1 MRVLCIGSGL
11 VASRFAAIARSQ
23 GHHVL
28 GTTTTES
35 KMASLAEVFDGARLL
50 VGSDGPAVAA
60 AAEDCDAV
68 VVTAGP
74 SAQQA
79 MSVEDRAAT
88 YEEILV
94 GTARSVVSVPGEPQL
109 VMLSALSVY
118 GHAADHLEVID
129 EDAPTTDSD
138 DPSPAMFLAA
148 ERTYRDAAA
157 ARTTILRCADIYGDS
172 DPPIEAKVKMAHEH
186 LGGSVPF
193 GAEALFYRVH
203 VADVAAAVLFALERR
218 LVGTFNLTHS
228 AVPASNRELFDAVGA
243 AQALPGLEFRDEI
256 AAPTRPISVQR
267 LAEAGFTA
275 EVTQPFAAG

>member
-1 MRVLCIGSGL
+1 MRILCIGSGL
-11 VASRFAAIARSQ
+11 VASRFATIARSE
-23 GHHVL
+23 GHQVV

-35 KMASLAEVFDGARLL
+35 KLESLADVFDEAKVL
-50 VGSDGPAVAA
+50 VGSDATAVRAA
-60 AAEDCDAV
+60 AVGCEAV

-74 SAQQA
+74 SAKQA

-94 GTARSVVSVPGEPQL
+94 GTARGVVTVPDEPHL

-118 GHAADHLEVID
+118 GHAADHLELID
-129 EDAPTTDSD
+129 EDAPTTESA

-148 ERTYRDAAA
+148 ERTYRDAAG
-157 ARTTILRCADIYGDS
+157 ARTTILRCADIYGDA

-203 VADVAAAVLFALERR
+203 VADVAAAILFALGSG
-218 LVGTFNLTHS
+218 LFGTFNLTHPGT
-228 AVPASNRELFDAVGA
+228 PATNQELFDAVGA
-243 AQALPGLEFRDEI
+243 AQGLPGLEFRNEI
-256 AAPTRPISVQR
+256 AAPTKPVSVGR
-267 LAEAGFTA
+267 LADAGFVA
-275 EVTQPFAAG
+275 EMTEPFTVG

>member
-1 MRVLCIGSGL
+1 MRILCIGSGL
-11 VASRFAAIARSQ
+11 VASRFATIARSH
-23 GHHVL
+23 GHHVV

-35 KMASLAEVFDGARLL
+35 KLGLLREVFDEARLL
-50 VGSDGPAVAA
+50 VGSDAAAVAA
-60 AAEDCDAV
+60 AAVGCDAV

-79 MSVEDRAAT
+79 MSVQDRAAT

-94 GTARSVVSVPGEPQL
+94 GTARSVVAVPGGPRL

-118 GHAADHLEVID
+118 GHAADDLDLID
-129 EDAPTTDSD
+129 EDAPTTDSH

-157 ARTTILRCADIYGDS
+157 GRTTILRCADIYGDS
-172 DPPIEAKVKMAHEH
+172 DPPIEVKVKMAHDH

-203 VADVAAAVLFALERR
+203 VADVAAAILFALESRV
-218 LVGTFNLTHS
+218 VGTFNLTHS
-228 AVPASNRELFDAVGA
+228 AVPATNKELFDAVGA
-243 AQALPGLEFRDEI
+243 AQGLPGLEFRNEI
-256 AAPTRPISVQR
+256 AAPTKPISVQR
-267 LAEAGFTA
+267 LADAGFAADKTEPF
-275 EVTQPFAAG
+275 EVP

>member
-11 VASRFAAIARSQ
+11 VASRFATIARAA
-23 GHHVL
+23 GHYVV

-35 KMASLAEVFDGARLL
+35 KLGSLADHFDEARLL
-50 VGSDGPAVAA
+50 VGSDAAAVAEA
-60 AAEDCDAV
+60 AIGCDAI

-94 GTARSVVSVPGEPQL
+94 GTARSVVAVPGEAHV

-118 GHAADHLEVID
+118 GHAADHLDVID
-129 EDAPTTDSD
+129 EDAPVTESD

-148 ERTYRDAAA
+148 ERTYRSGAG
-157 ARTTILRCADIYGDS
+157 ARTAILRCADIYGDS
-172 DPPIEAKVKMAHEH
+172 DPPIEVKVKMAHDH

-193 GAEALFYRVH
+193 GGDALFYRVD
-203 VADVAAAVLFALERR
+203 VADVAAAILFTLEAD
-218 LVGTFNLTHS
+218 LVGTFNLTH
-228 AVPASNRELFDAVGA
+228 AEVPASNRELFNRVGES
-243 AQALPGLEFRDEI
+243 QGLPPLEFRDEI
-256 AAPTRPISVQR
+256 AAPTKPISVSR
-267 LAEAGFTA
+267 LADAGFSVA
-275 EVTQPFAAG
+275 ETQAFTFN